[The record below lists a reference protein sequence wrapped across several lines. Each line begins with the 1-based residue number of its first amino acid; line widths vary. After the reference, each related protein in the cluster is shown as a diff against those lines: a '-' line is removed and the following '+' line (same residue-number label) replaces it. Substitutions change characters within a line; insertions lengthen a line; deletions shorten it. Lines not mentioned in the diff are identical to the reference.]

1 AGDLAVGAGIS
12 KEDTPG
18 IPAALDGR
26 ERTFGG
32 SWNEEAF
39 AGGSVLFFHA
49 AVYGCA
55 YAGRRK
61 RCKKMRRE
69 TVHLRCSYDYDTA
82 WIEGIGISGCISLW
96 SRAGINSAGEREA
109 SGR

>member
-1 AGDLAVGAGIS
+1 KGDRAAGIC
-12 KEDTPG
+12 
-18 IPAALDGR
+18 IPEENTGGVFENLDGTKRAFR
-26 ERTFGG
+26 ESGD
-32 SWNEEAF
+32 EEAF

-49 AVYGCA
+49 AVYGCT

-61 RCKKMRRE
+61 RCKKMRSE
-69 TVHLRCSYDYDTA
+69 TVHFRCSDDYDTA